1 MSKFIEVAYN
11 GEPMCVNV
19 EQVVRFYP
27 VEKGCCIVTVVGTIG
42 VDESYEVVKEKAT
55 E

>member
-1 MSKFIEVAYN
+1 MSKFIEVTFEGKPCY
-11 GEPMCVNV
+11 VNV
-19 EQVVRFYP
+19 EQVVYFYP
-27 VEKGCCIVTVVGTIG
+27 LDNGCRVETVIGSIG